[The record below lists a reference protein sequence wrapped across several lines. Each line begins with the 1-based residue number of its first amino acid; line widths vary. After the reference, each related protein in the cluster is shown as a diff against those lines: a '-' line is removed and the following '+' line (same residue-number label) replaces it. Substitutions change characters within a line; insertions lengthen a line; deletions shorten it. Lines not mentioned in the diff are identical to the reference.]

1 MARRPA
7 AAPAAAAPALV
18 GLSDVL
24 ASIYAAQATAG
35 HAMLTEAEGREAVE
49 AGLAELVEGVIDGDR
64 AGVRLTQ
71 AGMERVMAEAANQ
84 GAQTGNDTASGTSG
98 AETVTAPAGGFVIED
113 YVPTAQARRGGRG
126 NTIYP
131 FDSLNVNQ
139 SFHVPATAENPN
151 PAKSL
156 ASTVSSATA
165 RYAEVIPGEFETVT
179 LPVYATGPDGK
190 KTKDA
195 NGNWIKTGE
204 KTETRPKVKKTRIF
218 SVVAV
223 GDEDP
228 KGKGARVLRTQ

>member
-7 AAPAAAAPALV
+7 AATAAAPALS
-18 GLSDVL
+18 GLSAVL

-49 AGLAELVEGVIDGDR
+49 QGFAELVEGVIDGDK
-64 AGVRLTQ
+64 AGVRLTE
-71 AGMERVMAEAANQ
+71 AGMARVMAEAGQNQ
-84 GAQTGNDTASGTSG
+84 GSDTQAGSAGNDTVSGGAS
-98 AETVTAPAGGFVIED
+98 GGFVIED

-179 LPVYATGPDGK
+179 LPVYQTGPDGK